1 MIQRLLVWFIH
12 SSPKIKRWFWKK
24 WYTIFASKAPN
35 PDFRFMNY
43 GYYEEGFHPQ
53 LNSTDEKERYPIQL
67 YHHVAS
73 QINLEGKMVLE
84 VGSGRGGGASYI
96 AQNLNPVHMMG
107 IDISETA
114 VDFCNN
120 NYQNQNLKF
129 LVGDS
134 EQIPFDAEAFDV
146 VINVESSH
154 CYGSMEVFLK
164 EVKRVL
170 KPNGYFLFCDLR
182 ESTAL
187 EELFNQFN
195 HSDLKLIQHRDI
207 TKNIIHA
214 LTEMSPKR
222 KKSIEKS
229 VPKFLNKTFKSYAG
243 VEGSS
248 IHESFKNGTLSYLSV
263 CLQK

>member
-1 MIQRLLVWFIH
+1 
-12 SSPKIKRWFWKK
+12 
-24 WYTIFASKAPN
+24 
-35 PDFRFMNY
+35 MNY

-154 CYGSMEVFLK
+154 CYGSMEQFLA
-164 EVKRVL
+164 EVIRVL
-170 KPNGYFLFCDLR
+170 KPGGYFLFCDLR
-182 ESTAL
+182 ETSAL
-187 EELFNQFN
+187 DELLNLFN
-195 HSDLKLIQHRDI
+195 HSNLNLIQHQDI
-207 TKNIIHA
+207 TKNIIIA

-222 KKSIEKS
+222 QKSIEKS

-248 IHESFKNGTLSYLSV
+248 IHESFKNGTLSYLSG